1 MEIALIV
8 LICICIIDLLP
19 LTLVMAVLAAE
30 MLWAALLFC
39 LKWFGY
45 LLLFGLCIQI
55 VGWLCVLLYRLYKRF
70 KRWRHSRRAMREIC
84 CELEEEEN
92 DSESSRLW
100 EWWFWG

>member
-8 LICICIIDLLP
+8 LICICIVDLLP
-19 LTLVMAVLAAE
+19 LTFVMAVLAAE

-55 VGWLCVLLYRLYKRF
+55 VILLVNVLYRLYKRF
-70 KRWRHSRRAMREIC
+70 KRWRHYRRAMRESC
-84 CELEEEEN
+84 CELEEEE
-92 DSESSRLW
+92 DDW
-100 EWWFWG
+100 DCWWFFK